1 MSDVVVPPMLFLDKA
16 RCQRVAGTSLFSIAV
31 CGIAK
36 PGGILL
42 SVCTVEEG
50 VAMSVREGRVLS
62 LDGLR
67 GLGALVVFLYHIDIM
82 VHPFGRGGG
91 F

>member
-1 MSDVVVPPMLFLDKA
+1 MSEVVVLPMLFLDKA

-36 PGGILL
+36 PGEYTVRP
-42 SVCTVEEG
+42 VCTVEEG
-50 VAMSVREGRVLS
+50 VAMSVREDRVLS

-82 VHPFGRGGG
+82 VHPFGGGG

>member
-1 MSDVVVPPMLFLDKA
+1 
-16 RCQRVAGTSLFSIAV
+16 
-31 CGIAK
+31 
-36 PGGILL
+36 
-42 SVCTVEEG
+42 
-50 VAMSVREGRVLS
+50 MSVREDRVLS

-82 VHPFGRGGG
+82 VHPFGGGG